1 MRMLFVSTSLAV
13 FLRLKVPIA
22 NDYWDAHRING
33 WEIRCVMCRF
43 HDGTPFA
50 FQEHRKAVDFFG
62 AFHSSV
68 SSRSH
73 FPGSQLC
80 AAGYEYFGS
89 EPVSIAAWR
98 SRSIGIYNLDRFTR
112 DYLVY

>member
-1 MRMLFVSTSLAV
+1 MHFTLP
-13 FLRLKVPIA
+13 FLLDP
-22 NDYWDAHRING
+22 
-33 WEIRCVMCRF
+33 
-43 HDGTPFA
+43 T
-50 FQEHRKAVDFFG
+50 
-62 AFHSSV
+62 
-68 SSRSH
+68 

>member
-1 MRMLFVSTSLAV
+1 MRMLFVSRSLAV

-22 NDYWDAHRING
+22 KTIGMLIESMAG
-33 WEIRCVMCRF
+33 KSAASCGRF

-98 SRSIGIYNLDRFTR
+98 SRIYWNI
-112 DYLVY
+112 

>member
-1 MRMLFVSTSLAV
+1 MTIGMLIESMAGKSA
-13 FLRLKVPIA
+13 A
-22 NDYWDAHRING
+22 SCG
-33 WEIRCVMCRF
+33 RF

-50 FQEHRKAVDFFG
+50 FQEHRKAVDSFG

>member
-22 NDYWDAHRING
+22 NDYW
-33 WEIRCVMCRF
+33 
-43 HDGTPFA
+43 
-50 FQEHRKAVDFFG
+50 AVDFFG